1 VCPGGK
7 FKIKAINHYKNK
19 MDLNSNI
26 PDYLK
31 YEYPIT
37 IFLIA
42 CDSKLLNY
50 IADRDDLEV
59 YNKKKLFIEP
69 FI

>member
-1 VCPGGK
+1 
-7 FKIKAINHYKNK
+7 